1 MKTIIN
7 IFITTIL
14 VVVIAYFMP
23 GIRVDGFMTA
33 VIVALVL
40 GLLNIFVKPILVFFT
55 LPATIFTFG
64 LFLLVINAVIIL
76 LCEQLVGGFH
86 VASFWSALLFSLVLS
101 FCQAVT
107 SRIVG
112 K

>member
-7 IFITTIL
+7 IIITTIL

-33 VIVALVL
+33 IIVALVL
-40 GLLNIFVKPILVFFT
+40 GLLNIFVKPILVFLT
-55 LPATIFTFG
+55 LPATIFTLG

-101 FCQAVT
+101 FCQAVA